1 MTVANRGELGGWR
14 SRTTFVLALSASA
27 VGLGNLWRFSYL
39 VGEHG
44 GGAFVVTY
52 VLCLFLVAVPVMV
65 AEVVLGSHG
74 RGSPLAAIR
83 RASDRSLLSRGW
95 MLLGILACL
104 TGILILSYYTVV
116 AGWALTYAREMQAG
130 TFTSASATLVAEHFA
145 DLLGDPLRLVF
156 SQSLFLLCA
165 MLLVALGVRLGLGLL
180 VWLVVPALVTLLAV
194 LIKFGFDNGDIPAAR
209 DFLFRV
215 RLVDFSPEAAL
226 VALGQAFYTLSV
238 GVGTGISYGAYAPRR
253 TPIGRSVIAVAV
265 FDTVIALLA
274 GLAVFPVIFANN
286 LEPSMGPG
294 LVFFSVPY
302 AFGNILQGDLFG
314 ALFFLLVVLAALGS
328 AVAIMEPAVGSLVQ
342 MTRLRR
348 PVAVLLV
355 GAVIWLLGL
364 AVALSLAGEGIGD
377 RYGSGSLLSLL
388 DMLTAD
394 WLLPLVAL
402 LTALLVGWRMRPELS
417 RVALRRESAFFFSL
431 WRLLLRYIAPPAM
444 VLIMLAAYLGG
455 PG

>member
-1 MTVANRGELGGWR
+1 MNGAPRGEPGGWR
-14 SRTTFVLALSASA
+14 ARSTFVLALSASA
-27 VGLGNLWRFSYL
+27 IGLGNLWRFSYL

-52 VLCLFLVAVPVMV
+52 LLCLFLVAVPVMV
-65 AEVVLGSHG
+65 AEVVLGSQG

-83 RASDRSLLSRGW
+83 RASDRSLLSRCW
-95 MLLGILACL
+95 MLVGLLACF

-116 AGWALTYAREMQAG
+116 AGWALAYAHDMQAG
-130 TFTSASATLVAEHFA
+130 TFSAASAVAVAQHFA
-145 DLLGDPLRLVF
+145 GFLESPLRLVG
-156 SQSLFLLCA
+156 SQSLFLLLV
-165 MLLVALGVRLGLGLL
+165 MLFVTLGVRLGLGLL
-180 VWLVVPALVTLLAV
+180 VWLLVPALVTVLALLIA
-194 LIKFGFDNGDIPAAR
+194 FGFDNGDIPATR
-209 DFLFRV
+209 EFLFTV
-215 RLVDFSPEAAL
+215 RLVDFSPQGAL

-294 LVFFSVPY
+294 LVFFSVPF
-302 AFGNILQGDLFG
+302 AFGNIAHGDFFG
-314 ALFFLLVVLAALGS
+314 ALFFLLLVLAALGS
-328 AVAIMEPAVGSLVQ
+328 AVAIMEPAVGSLIQ
-342 MTRLRR
+342 MTRMRR

-364 AVALSLAGEGIGD
+364 AVAFSLAGDGAGD
-377 RYGSGSLLSLL
+377 WFGTGSLLGLL
-388 DMLTAD
+388 DMMTAD
-394 WLLPLVAL
+394 CMLPLVAL
-402 LTALLVGWRMRPELS
+402 LTALLVGWRMHPVLLR
-417 RVALRRESAFFFSL
+417 ATLRRESALFFSL